1 MAGLRTAREIS
12 PESKLGESMS
22 HTAVGTEP
30 YLAAHQ
36 ALASMLP
43 AAGIP
48 WLDHSRKSAR
58 DQFGEMGFPTIRDE
72 QWKYTNVRSITRQAF
87 ALPPADS
94 PSIDRALVDNAI
106 VPGMDTYRLVFADGI
121 LVPQFS
127 HCDDL
132 PEGVTVTGLAN
143 VLRTDSAHL
152 EGIFGKVLREPTHG
166 FNAMNSAFVC
176 DGAFVEIGPGVVM
189 DRPLELLFVS
199 ATGGEGMLALPRN
212 LVLLRAGSQ
221 ATLHERYIS
230 ASPARCLTNAVSE
243 VLIEEDAK
251 LHLGR
256 LQEESERSF
265 HIGGLFAEV
274 GRNACLTTNVVT
286 LGGALVRND
295 LAVNLNEEGAEVRL
309 HGLYVAHGRQH
320 VDNHTQVFH
329 NHPGTTSNE
338 CYKGIL
344 NGHARAVFRGHILV
358 QPDAQKTDAVQNNHN
373 LLLSPNA
380 EVDTMPQL
388 EIYADDVKCAHG
400 ASVGQL
406 EEDAIFYL
414 RSRGVGE
421 MEAKQ
426 MLTRGFAAEVLEELE
441 PPPLR
446 EYLQDRI
453 DRLMELAK

>member
-1 MAGLRTAREIS
+1 
-12 PESKLGESMS
+12 
-22 HTAVGTEP
+22 
-30 YLAAHQ
+30 
-36 ALASMLP
+36 ML
-43 AAGIP
+43 
-48 WLDHSRKSAR
+48 
-58 DQFGEMGFPTIRDE
+58 
-72 QWKYTNVRSITRQAF
+72 
-87 ALPPADS
+87 
-94 PSIDRALVDNAI
+94 
-106 VPGMDTYRLVFADGI
+106 
-121 LVPQFS
+121 
-127 HCDDL
+127 
-132 PEGVTVTGLAN
+132 
-143 VLRTDSAHL
+143 
-152 EGIFGKVLREPTHG
+152 
-166 FNAMNSAFVC
+166 
-176 DGAFVEIGPGVVM
+176 
-189 DRPLELLFVS
+189 
-199 ATGGEGMLALPRN
+199 
-212 LVLLRAGSQ
+212 
-221 ATLHERYIS
+221 
-230 ASPARCLTNAVSE
+230 
-243 VLIEEDAK
+243 
-251 LHLGR
+251 
-256 LQEESERSF
+256 
-265 HIGGLFAEV
+265 
-274 GRNACLTTNVVT
+274 T

-320 VDNHTQVFH
+320 VDNHTQVSH
-329 NHPGTTSNE
+329 NRPGTTSNE

-358 QPDAQKTDAVQNNHN
+358 QPDAQQTDAVQNNHN

-426 MLTRGFAAEVLEELE
+426 MLTRAFSAEVLEELE

>member
-1 MAGLRTAREIS
+1 
-12 PESKLGESMS
+12 
-22 HTAVGTEP
+22 
-30 YLAAHQ
+30 
-36 ALASMLP
+36 
-43 AAGIP
+43 
-48 WLDHSRKSAR
+48 
-58 DQFGEMGFPTIRDE
+58 
-72 QWKYTNVRSITRQAF
+72 
-87 ALPPADS
+87 
-94 PSIDRALVDNAI
+94 
-106 VPGMDTYRLVFADGI
+106 
-121 LVPQFS
+121 
-127 HCDDL
+127 
-132 PEGVTVTGLAN
+132 
-143 VLRTDSAHL
+143 
-152 EGIFGKVLREPTHG
+152 
-166 FNAMNSAFVC
+166 
-176 DGAFVEIGPGVVM
+176 M

-221 ATLHERYIS
+221 ATLHERYMS

-243 VLIEEDAK
+243 VVIEEDAK

-295 LAVNLNEEGAEVRL
+295 LVVNLNEEGAEVRL
-309 HGLYVAHGRQH
+309 HGLYVADGRQH

-329 NHPGTTSNE
+329 NRPGTTSHE

-358 QPDAQKTDAVQNNHN
+358 QPDAQQTDAVQNNHN